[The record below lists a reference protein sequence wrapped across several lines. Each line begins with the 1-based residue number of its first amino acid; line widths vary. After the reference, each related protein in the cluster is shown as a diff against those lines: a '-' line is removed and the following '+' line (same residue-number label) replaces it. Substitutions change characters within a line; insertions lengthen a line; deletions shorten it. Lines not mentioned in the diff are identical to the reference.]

1 MASVLD
7 NLAQATHRALKPGAS
22 IGDVTG
28 MSQAISLASVHF
40 RDGTRTISWS
50 IFGGL
55 LMFGIVVAGGMVISV
70 SLITK
75 SSLESLETRVQVLE
89 REAEAAAAREKG
101 ERTQS
106 QDDISL
112 TEL

>member
-1 MASVLD
+1 
-7 NLAQATHRALKPGAS
+7 
-22 IGDVTG
+22 
-28 MSQAISLASVHF
+28 
-40 RDGTRTISWS
+40 
-50 IFGGL
+50 
-55 LMFGIVVAGGMVISV
+55 MFGIVVAGGMVISV

-89 REAEAAAAREKG
+89 REAAAAREKG
-101 ERTQS
+101 ERSQS